1 MIDNNEVDQLKAE
14 ILGLKAQVKIERT
27 RNLEKFVNSI
37 CEFEPLGN
45 EGTAKREY
53 YKSALRK
60 VICTG
65 RGLIDDIN
73 EISERAE
80 SER

>member
-1 MIDNNEVDQLKAE
+1 MIDYNEVSQLKAE
-14 ILGLKAQVKIERT
+14 ILGLKAQIKIERT

-45 EGTAKREY
+45 GGTAKREY

-60 VICTG
+60 VIVKG
-65 RGLIDDIN
+65 NELISDIN
-73 EISERAE
+73 KISNRVGE
-80 SER
+80 S